1 MMGKIAKMMNSVF
14 NWEDSYFGGYERVIY
29 DHPSIFVPMSID
41 VSYTSNPS
49 GLSYYTANKL
59 CNLFLLKCMKH
70 NMYGR
75 LLRNAKTE
83 VRTNWM
89 GKKETVTVFNQR
101 SISEC
106 VASLCVIGDPLENL
120 FGHYAKFLRDITIE
134 YTHPDKKEKK
144 SVCTTGSGKGEPLE
158 ELMGEDEF
166 SKIKENIP
174 YSSMS
179 TRDSVS
185 GDLKDETV
193 FENANDKGCGEWIPS
208 PTELKLSNALV
219 NLLDISFDPT
229 EDRIENLKCG
239 KMSPHKVAEIPA
251 GNTHIYYRVEEDQ
264 NTKPFSVCILCDESG
279 SMRGGGRE
287 ALHKQQNHLV
297 KVLYGAFSQIM
308 PKEKI
313 YVYGHSGNETP
324 VIRVYNDHYNLC
336 FEELINSQLHQD
348 YDENYDGPVVECVY
362 ERVRA
367 QTSDNILFISI
378 SDGQP
383 SGHDYGG
390 HAAIQDLQRVIEK
403 CKRDGFVTMGIGLYY
418 QRVKDIY
425 NYHTVITDTK
435 YLVQNVS
442 SLINRV
448 VKTEFKS

>member
-1 MMGKIAKMMNSVF
+1 MGKIAKMMNSVF

-29 DHPSIFVPMSID
+29 DHPSIFVPLSID

-49 GLSYYTANKL
+49 GLTYYTANKL

-70 NMYGR
+70 NMYPV
-75 LLRNAKTE
+75 LLKNAKTE
-83 VRTNWM
+83 VRKNWM
-89 GKKETVTVFNQR
+89 GKEETVTVFNQR
-101 SISEC
+101 SIREC
-106 VASLCVIGDPLENL
+106 VTALCVIGDPLENL

-134 YTHPDKKEKK
+134 YTHPDEKDKKK
-144 SVCTTGSGKGEPLE
+144 SICASRGGDSVE
-158 ELMGEDEF
+158 ELMGEEF
-166 SKIKENIP
+166 SKIKENNP
-174 YSSMS
+174 YSSMRS
-179 TRDSVS
+179 GDAVS

-193 FENANDKGCGEWIPS
+193 FENADDKGCGVWTPS
-208 PTELKLSNALV
+208 PEEQKLSNALV

-229 EDRIENLKCG
+229 EDRISNLKCG

-251 GNTHIYYRVEEDQ
+251 GNTHIYYRVEHDQ

-279 SMRGGGRE
+279 SMRGDRL
-287 ALHKQQNHLV
+287 AVSQNHLV

-313 YVYGHSGNETP
+313 YIYGHSGDSTP
-324 VIRVYNDHYNLC
+324 VVRVYNDHYNLC
-336 FEELINSQLHQD
+336 FEELINSQLHQH
-348 YDENYDGPVVECVY
+348 YDENYDGPVIECVY
-362 ERVRA
+362 ERVRE

-383 SGHDYGG
+383 SGVDYGG
-390 HAAIQDLQRVIEK
+390 QSAIEDLQRVIEK
-403 CKRDGFVTMGIGLYY
+403 CKRDGFVTMGIGLLYHK
-418 QRVKDIY
+418 VKDIY
-425 NYHTVITDTK
+425 NYHTVINNTK
-435 YLVQNVS
+435 HLVQNVS